1 MRTAGIYEWGG
12 RQPVTDDLAEK
23 VLAIVAR
30 ETQRERKDLNL
41 SDRIED
47 LSIQSLDMVQI
58 MFGIEE
64 EFDIY
69 VPQED
74 ESFGQ
79 KTLQDMVDGIA
90 RLIAETVSEPA
101 QTA

>member
-1 MRTAGIYEWGG
+1 M
-12 RQPVTDDLAEK
+12 TDDLAEK
-23 VLAIVAR
+23 VLEIVAR

-58 MFGIEE
+58 MFGIED

-79 KTLQDMVDGIA
+79 QTLQDMVDGIA
-90 RLIAETVSEPA
+90 RLIAEAGSESA